1 MSVSGNVYVCA
12 HIKERGIETETERD
26 KKKGTQGSLLSHNLA
41 RTQEFSLGRK
51 DTLKAAE
58 LKALWE
64 SPK

>member
-12 HIKERGIETETERD
+12 HIKDRGIETERD

-58 LKALWE
+58 LKSLWE